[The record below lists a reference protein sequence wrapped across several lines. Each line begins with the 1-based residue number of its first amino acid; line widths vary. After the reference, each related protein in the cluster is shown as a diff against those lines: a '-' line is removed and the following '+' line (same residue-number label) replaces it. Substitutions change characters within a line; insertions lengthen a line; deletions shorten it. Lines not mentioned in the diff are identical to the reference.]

1 MGFFGPSKSEIWG
14 QLSQELGGE
23 FLKSWRGDKVQVT
36 HGDWTITLDTFIVM
50 AGKAP
55 IVFTRMRAPY
65 VSQSGFR
72 FSIHRRNVFTDLA
85 GWFGAQDIEV
95 DDPEFDEAFVIK
107 SNDESRVREMLR
119 SQRLRDL
126 LNAQKDMGM
135 KVLDKESWLGARF
148 PADADELYFAVTGVI
163 KDIDRLKGLY
173 DLFAEILE
181 QLVRV
186 GAAERGTPEVQL

>member
-1 MGFFGPSKSEIWG
+1 MALFGPSKREIWQ
-14 QLSQELGGE
+14 QLSEQLGGE
-23 FLKSWRGDKVQVT
+23 FLASWRGDKVQAT
-36 HGDWTITLDTFIVM
+36 HGDWTITLDTYVVM

-85 GWFGAQDIEV
+85 GWLGAQDIEV

-107 SNDESRVREMLR
+107 SNDEEMVRTMFR

-126 LNAQKDMGM
+126 LNAQKDVGM
-135 KVLDKESWLGARF
+135 KVLDKESWFGAKF

-163 KDIDRLKGLY
+163 KDLDRLKGLY
-173 DLFAEILE
+173 ELFGEILE

-186 GAAERGTPEVQL
+186 GAAEPGTPAVQL